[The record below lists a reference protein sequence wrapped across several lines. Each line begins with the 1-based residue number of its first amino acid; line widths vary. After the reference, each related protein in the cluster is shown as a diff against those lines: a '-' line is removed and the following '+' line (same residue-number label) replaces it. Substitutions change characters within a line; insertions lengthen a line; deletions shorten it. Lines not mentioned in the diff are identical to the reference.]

1 MNASVRTNGT
11 QPVEQRCFGSSGI
24 CTSVIGFGTWPIG
37 GARYGKSDD
46 AQAVTAIHAAL
57 DAGVTLFDTAPSYG
71 NCHAEELL
79 GNALAGR
86 RNEAIV
92 VTKGGMIWDDNAF
105 ITGLDSSRGHLERGL
120 DESLQRL
127 QTDYVDLFL
136 LHWPDGETPM
146 AEIAGS
152 MEYLVA
158 AGKARAIGVCNLNAA
173 QLREF
178 AAAATTA
185 PVVASQVG
193 FSLFDRRWAN
203 ETFALCQQ
211 LDIGVMAYGPLAHGL
226 LTGAYT
232 RATTFDDRDWRAA
245 GVIFGQ
251 PLLTPENRDRNIEVI
266 EALSAYAAG
275 RGISLVQ
282 LAIAWVLAH
291 QPVTV
296 ALTGARNADEIL
308 GAVQAAGVTLD
319 ATNLSEIDAIMQ
331 NAAGMTDV
339 LPAGGTSKATATSR
353 QGA

>member
-1 MNASVRTNGT
+1 
-11 QPVEQRCFGSSGI
+11 
-24 CTSVIGFGTWPIG
+24 VIGFGTWPIG

-46 AQAVTAIHAAL
+46 AEAIAAIRAAL

-71 NCHAEELL
+71 NTHAETLL
-79 GNALAGR
+79 GQALAGR
-86 RNEAIV
+86 RKEAIV
-92 VTKGGMIWDDNAF
+92 VTKGGMIWDEKSF
-105 ITGLDSSRGHLERGL
+105 ILGQDSSRPYLERGL

-136 LHWPDGETPM
+136 LHWPDDKTPM
-146 AEIAGS
+146 AKIAGS
-152 MEYLVA
+152 LSYLVD
-158 AGKARAIGVCNLNAA
+158 AGKARAAGVCNLNAS
-173 QLREF
+173 QLREI
-178 AAAATTA
+178 ATAATA
-185 PVVASQVG
+185 HPIVASQVG

-203 ETFALCQQ
+203 ETFAVCRE

-232 RATTFDDRDWRAA
+232 RETTFDDRDWRAA

-251 PLLTPENRDRNIEVI
+251 PLLTPDNRDRNLEVI
-266 EALSAYAAG
+266 ETLGGFAAR

-296 ALTGARNADEIL
+296 ALTGARNEGEIL
-308 GAVQAAGVTLD
+308 GCVAAAGIALD
-319 ATNLSEIDAIMQ
+319 AAELAEIDAIME

-339 LPAGGTSKATATSR
+339 LPAGGTSKATTTR